1 MNINSQTYMT
11 HLMLP
16 MLLERSSRSAIIN
29 VSSRAT
35 ETASGFIPIYSATK
49 TYNLALGL
57 SLQEA
62 YKDKID
68 VMVVTPHGVKT

>member
-35 ETASGFIPIYSATK
+35 ETLSGFIPIYSATK
-49 TYNLALGL
+49 TYNLALGM

-68 VMVVTPHGVKT
+68 VMVVTPRGVRT

>member
-1 MNINSQTYMT
+1 MT

-29 VSSRAT
+29 VSSK
-35 ETASGFIPIYSATK
+35 ASDTLGGFIPLLVSTK
-49 TYNLALGL
+49 MYNLSLGM
-57 SLQEA
+57 SLQDA

-68 VMVVTPHGVKT
+68 VMVVTPRGVKT